1 MYKGAFFFFIM
12 SLLILR
18 PKKLGK
24 KINVFMQS
32 LVDELKGLKEFGKL
46 FIVHIIHP
54 CNCKLY
60 LVEASYVFNLIIICW
75 EDVSNSISFVQLLM
89 HPNHVQCKRYEQNT
103 QINVDTPKR

>member
-1 MYKGAFFFFIM
+1 MEMYKGAFFFFIM

-32 LVDELKGLKEFGKL
+32 LVDELKGLKEF
-46 FIVHIIHP
+46 IVHIIHP

-60 LVEASYVFNLIIICW
+60 LVETSYVFNLIIIC
-75 EDVSNSISFVQLLM
+75 
-89 HPNHVQCKRYEQNT
+89 
-103 QINVDTPKR
+103 